1 MCCTAT
7 TREASGPS
15 AASWSI
21 DRPRQ
26 RRSGFARLSGT
37 GISTAGILAER
48 HITAGHRV
56 AQGAVQIDPRA
67 WRPPVCEG
75 VRMSHRKLLAGVA
88 LIAALGAGATIGVLF
103 GVPTLSG
110 AQTPTPTSTATPV
123 P

>member
-21 DRPRQ
+21 DRPR
-26 RRSGFARLSGT
+26 RSRPGCAQLSGT

-67 WRPPVCEG
+67 CRHHVCEG
-75 VRMSHRKLLAGVA
+75 VHMSHRKLLAGVA
-88 LIAALGAGATIGVLF
+88 VIAALGAGATIGLF
-103 GVPTLSG
+103 LGVPTLSG
-110 AQTPTPTSTATPV
+110 AQTP
-123 P
+123 